1 MRGYCDLRKAAA
13 LGLSSERPFFSAP
26 AQQKGQTGRRDC
38 MYTGMDTVNRLYEA
52 LGVEDE
58 WAVRYEN
65 GFKWWPAERAQ
76 TVEILGEADG
86 PEGERGFY
94 ISIRTE
100 DSPVEELDSHFL
112 QWTNVL
118 KMPFASMAGPVY
130 NPRKGVSEFCSW
142 ALVYEHIS
150 GWMGPLLAMA
160 AALQVFETQEA
171 EPSCDKFTGHPEK
184 GVRKEPS
191 SIVNVIPGVV
201 QPAGESPSRWTGQE
215 FEEAAELANSLPP
228 VILATSGRQ
237 GLTAEFPFGNFSSLL
252 QIDGALQH
260 PVYGRGLLQLQY
272 FPVSGK
278 KGEDEKW
285 IKKALELNE
294 PCISPVPAGY
304 GFGSY
309 LYRDGMITHVSFIPN
324 ALYVP
329 GLLNNLLLSAMGRA
343 EAMNRELAGERGS
356 GR

>member
-1 MRGYCDLRKAAA
+1 
-13 LGLSSERPFFSAP
+13 
-26 AQQKGQTGRRDC
+26 
-38 MYTGMDTVNRLYEA
+38 MYAGMDTINMLYEV

-58 WAVRYEN
+58 WSVRYEN
-65 GFKWWPAERAQ
+65 GFKWWPTERAQ

-100 DSPVEELDSHFL
+100 DCPVEELDSHFL
-112 QWTNVL
+112 QWTNVF

-130 NPRKGVSEFCSW
+130 NPREGMAEFCSW
-142 ALVYEHIS
+142 ALVYEYIS
-150 GWMGPLLAMA
+150 GWMEPLLAMA
-160 AALQVFETQEA
+160 AALQVFETREVD
-171 EPSCDKFTGHPEK
+171 PSFDKFTGHPEK
-184 GVRKEPS
+184 GVRKEPNN
-191 SIVNVIPGVV
+191 IVNVIPGVV

-252 QIDGALQH
+252 QIDGAQRH
-260 PVYGRGLLQLQY
+260 PVYGGGLLQLQY

-294 PCISPVPAGY
+294 PYISPVPAGY

-309 LYRDGMITHVSFIPN
+309 LYRDGMITHASFIPN

-329 GLLNNLLLSAMGRA
+329 GLLTNLLLSAMGRA
-343 EAMNRELAGERGS
+343 AAMNRELAGERGR